1 MAKGGNTKATKNAKE
16 STTTPQA
23 ETCAVQACAP
33 QACGLER
40 SMSCAP
46 QACVVEACVVEACG
60 LERSVS
66 CAPQACAPQFSE
78 STCEATTTT
87 GCVKWFNNKA
97 GYGFITVNDV
107 GKNEPTDIFVHHTAI
122 QVSQSQYKYLVQGE
136 YVELTISP
144 VDNDKHEV
152 QVSDVRGIKGGKLM
166 CETRNEIRSSR
177 EEHHQPPPAPKTQR
191 KTFAPSRD
199 TNRPP
204 QLSKSDELEWM
215 IVPRRK
221 TATTTTTVQK
231 TPPTPT
237 KRSKPQQRQP
247 TVELNQ

>member
-33 QACGLER
+33 QTCGLER

-46 QACVVEACVVEACG
+46 QACAPQACVVEAC
-60 LERSVS
+60 
-66 CAPQACAPQFSE
+66 ASE
-78 STCEATTTT
+78 SSCEATTTT